1 MDPQTIQALMGVFQ
15 QGLQILQQ
23 AQSGGAAPGGA
34 MGDPNG
40 APPMAGGDPGAA
52 PGGAPG
58 GAMGGGAPGAPPM
71 GAGDDDEGDDDMY
84 GDDSG
89 NSGGFG
95 DDAAEDGMGTGQSLH
110 DRVSQV
116 ERHTG
121 LKKSANGSLSDR
133 ITDLE
138 VNILGTEYEGPMVER
153 VGQLEKAAGVSQAK
167 PKAAAPAAAP
177 DEIPLDTLIKSAI
190 QQGIKEGL
198 AAIAVSANQDE
209 IDPDDVIPDL
219 RSMRKAANSNGQ
231 GRYGRRRGSAPISL
245 SDEDLV
251 KSAAQLGWAEDDLDQ
266 EFTLGDALQ
275 MQYNAQ
281 QSGEAIPFADDD
293 DDD

>member
-23 AQSGGAAPGGA
+23 AQSGGAAPAA
-34 MGDPNG
+34 MGAPGAG
-40 APPMAGGDPGAA
+40 APPPPGGDPGAA
-52 PGGAPG
+52 PGGP
-58 GAMGGGAPGAPPM
+58 PGAPPM
-71 GAGDDDEGDDDMY
+71 GDGDGDEGDDDMY
-84 GDDSG
+84 GDDAG
-89 NSGGFG
+89 NPGGFG

-133 ITDLE
+133 IADLE
-138 VNILGTEYEGPMVER
+138 IDILGTEYEGPMIER
-153 VGQLEKAAGVSQAK
+153 VGQLEKAAGVSPAK
-167 PKAAAPAAAP
+167 PKPASAAPAAAP

-198 AAIAVSANQDE
+198 AAIAASADSQENGDDD
-209 IDPDDVIPDL
+209 IDPDVIPDL
-219 RSMRKAANSNGQ
+219 RSMRKAANSNGK
-231 GRYGRRRGSAPISL
+231 GRYGRRRGAAPISQ

-251 KSAAQLGWAEDDLDQ
+251 KSAAHYGWGESDLDE

-293 DDD
+293 DD